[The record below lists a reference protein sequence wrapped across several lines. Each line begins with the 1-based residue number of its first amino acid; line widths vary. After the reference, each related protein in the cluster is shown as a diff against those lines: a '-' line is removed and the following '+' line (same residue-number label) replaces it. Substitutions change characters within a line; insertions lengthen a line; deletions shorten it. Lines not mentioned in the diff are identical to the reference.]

1 VVAVADVFVLLS
13 CGQSRSL
20 EESEEAAVLD
30 ELLLVVAVFEL
41 EAASACP
48 TPKAPPNSMTPVRP
62 APTATLRIF
71 GARIAIT
78 SSPPFLVGN
87 VGVRRPELTGTTLG
101 RRCEDA

>member
-1 VVAVADVFVLLS
+1 VVAVADVSVLLS

-20 EESEEAAVLD
+20 EESEEEPALD
-30 ELLLVVAVFEL
+30 ELLVAPVVAVFEL

-48 TPKAPPNSMTPVRP
+48 TPRAPPNSKAPVRP

-71 GARIAIT
+71 GARIVIT
-78 SSPPFLVGN
+78 SSCGN
-87 VGVRRPELTGTTLG
+87 VGDRRPDLTGTRLG

>member
-1 VVAVADVFVLLS
+1 VVAVADVSVLLS

-30 ELLLVVAVFEL
+30 ELPLVVADFEL

-48 TPKAPPNSMTPVRP
+48 TPKAPPNNMAPVRL
-62 APTATLRIF
+62 APTTTLRIF
-71 GARIAIT
+71 GARIVIT
-78 SSPPFLVGN
+78 SSRFPVGN
-87 VGVRRPELTGTTLG
+87 VGDRRPDLSGTTLG